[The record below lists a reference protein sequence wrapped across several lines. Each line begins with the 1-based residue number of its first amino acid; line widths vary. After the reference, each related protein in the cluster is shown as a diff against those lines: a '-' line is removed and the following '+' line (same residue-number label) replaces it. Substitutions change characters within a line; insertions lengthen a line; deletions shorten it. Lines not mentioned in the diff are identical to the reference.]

1 MPNLTYPGVYIDEV
15 SSGARP
21 LEMAG
26 TSTAAFVGLA
36 EKGSA
41 EATRVTSWP
50 AFQRLY
56 GGFVPDSYLA
66 QSVFAYF
73 NNGGR
78 QCYIVRVVLSDA
90 VVADVTVAN
99 RAAQPAP
106 GITFSAKDAGAWGNH
121 LVLQIEDASTDPGN
135 RFRISVRRQP
145 DAEVIA
151 PDFAGSPTLEDF
163 DDLSCDES
171 SDRFVEAVLEH
182 ESSLITARMLATN
195 KVQKGVYRGG
205 AGAAVPLGDKRGFR
219 INLDGDGFHDVV
231 LPAPAGAADLAG
243 VAGAIQEAV
252 RALKNNR
259 ASNKEAFE
267 NFTCAVETA
276 GPAGGPE
283 RLVLH
288 SGSSRAASSV
298 RIGKALEQDATG
310 LLKLSA
316 DDAVAEDGS
325 AVQRPANA
333 QSVQV
338 GDAELDGVVLAVTAG
353 ENGDAPVTPGTFDEA
368 FRKLD
373 AVTDVSVLAVPG
385 ETSVDVMDLGTAY
398 CANRPLKDIF
408 FIGETPRDTRSA
420 DEAVKYRGR
429 LTASSYGALYY
440 PWLKA
445 PDPTGRSRE
454 PVMLPP
460 SGHVAGLYAR
470 IDASRGVWK
479 APAGTEATVNGVV
492 GLATDL
498 SDVEHG
504 NLNTKGVCALRRFP
518 ATGVVVFGARTIA
531 GPSDVEWKYIPI
543 RRTAMMLRV
552 SIYNGI
558 QWAVFEPNDEPLWS
572 QLRLNIGSFMTTL
585 FRQGAFQGSST
596 AEAFYVKCDS
606 DTTTQADIDL
616 GIVNVEVGFAPVKP
630 AEFVVVRISQKAGQA
645 SG

>member
-15 SSGARP
+15 SSGVRP
-21 LEMAG
+21 LEIAG
-26 TSTAAFVGLA
+26 TSTAAFVGVT
-36 EKGSA
+36 ERGPA
-41 EATRVTSWP
+41 EATRVTSWS

-56 GGFVPDSYLA
+56 GGFVPDSLLA

-78 QCYIVRVVLSDA
+78 QCYIVRVILSDA
-90 VVADVTVAN
+90 EVANVTVAN
-99 RAAQPAP
+99 RAATPAP

-135 RFRISVRRQP
+135 RFKISVRRQP

-171 SDRFVEAVLEH
+171 SDRFVETVLEH
-182 ESSLITARMLATN
+182 DSSLITARMLATN
-195 KVQKGVYRGG
+195 KVQNGVYRGG
-205 AGAAVPLGDKRGFR
+205 SGAVVPLGDKLGFR

-231 LPAPAGAADLAG
+231 LPAAAGTADLAG
-243 VAGAIQEAV
+243 VAGAIQNAV
-252 RALKNNR
+252 RALENNR
-259 ASNKEAFE
+259 ASNKKAFE
-267 NFTCAVETA
+267 DFTCAAEAV
-276 GPAGGPE
+276 GPAGGPK
-283 RLVLH
+283 RLVLR
-288 SGSSRAASSV
+288 SGSARAASSV
-298 RIGKALEQDATG
+298 RMAKALANDATG
-310 LLKLSA
+310 LLRLSA
-316 DDAVAEDGS
+316 ADVLVEDGS

-338 GDAELDGVVLAVTAG
+338 GDAQLGGVVLAVTAG
-353 ENGDAPVTPGTFDEA
+353 ANGDARVTSATFEEA

-373 AVTDVSVLAVPG
+373 AVTDVSLLAVPG
-385 ETSVDVMDLGTAY
+385 ETSADLMDRGTAY
-398 CANRPLKDIF
+398 CASRPLKDLF
-408 FIGETPRDTRSA
+408 FIGETPLDKRSA
-420 DEAVKYRGR
+420 DEAVKYRGE
-429 LTASSYGALYY
+429 LTASSYGSLYY
-440 PWLKA
+440 PWVKA

-460 SGHVAGLYAR
+460 SGYVAGLYAR

-498 SDVEHG
+498 GDVEHG
-504 NLNTKGVCALRRFP
+504 NLNAKGICVLRRFP
-518 ATGVVVFGARTIA
+518 ATGIVAFGARTIA
-531 GPSDVEWKYIPI
+531 GPSDAEWKYIPI

-585 FRQGAFQGSST
+585 FRRGAFQGSST
-596 AEAFYVKCDS
+596 SEAFFVKCDS